1 MEKFI
6 SESASD
12 TVRIGESFA
21 KRLKSNDAVL
31 YKGEMGAGKTYFT
44 KGIAKAFGIT
54 EEVTSPTFALIN
66 EYYGE
71 VNIFHFDLFRITGF
85 DDLYGIGFFD
95 YFDRNGVLCIEWSE
109 NVPDIADY
117 FDTAYEVEII
127 KIGEERREIVINN
140 SKRKKIC

>member
-6 SESASD
+6 SESAAD
-12 TVRIGESFA
+12 TVRIGEKFA
-21 KRLKSNDAVL
+21 ERLKAGDAVL

-44 KGIAKAFGIT
+44 KGIAKALGIDD
-54 EEVTSPTFALIN
+54 EVTSPTFALIN

-71 VNIFHFDLFRITGF
+71 INVFHFDLFRITGF

-109 NVPDIADY
+109 NVPNIAEY
-117 FDTAYEVEII
+117 FDRAYRVEIL
-127 KIGEERREIVINN
+127 KLGDERREIIVSNA
-140 SKRKKIC
+140 KGKPIC

>member
-12 TVRIGESFA
+12 TVRIGEEFA
-21 KRLKSNDAVL
+21 ERLKAGDAVL

-44 KGIAKAFGIT
+44 KGIAKAFGIA

-71 VNIFHFDLFRITGF
+71 TNVIHFDLFRITGF

-95 YFDRNGVLCIEWSE
+95 YFDRNGILCIEWSE
-109 NVPDIADY
+109 NVPNIAEY
-117 FDTAYEVEII
+117 FDRAYEVEIL
-127 KIGEERREIVINN
+127 KIGDERREIIISNA
-140 SKRKKIC
+140 KGKPIC

>member
-12 TVRIGESFA
+12 TVRIGEEFA
-21 KRLKSNDAVL
+21 ERLKAGDAVL

-44 KGIAKAFGIT
+44 KGIAKAFGIA

-71 VNIFHFDLFRITGF
+71 TNVFHFDLFRITGF
-85 DDLYGIGFFD
+85 DDIYGIGFFD
-95 YFDRNGVLCIEWSE
+95 YFDRNGILCIEWSE
-109 NVPDIADY
+109 NVPNIAEY
-117 FDTAYEVEII
+117 FDRAYEVEIL
-127 KIGEERREIVINN
+127 KIGDERREIIISNA
-140 SKRKKIC
+140 KGKPIC